1 MKRILSLLLVLV
13 LLCGLLTTVAF
24 AETATSGTCGDNLTW
39 VLDSDGTL
47 TISGTGNMYAE
58 PYWNGYN
65 DQIKSV
71 VVEEGVTSIGSC
83 AFYECYGLEKVS
95 LPETLMSI
103 GTNAFYC
110 TGITEVA
117 IPDDVAEIWEQ
128 AFDVCRQLKK
138 ITLGENLEYI
148 GIGAFRSTA
157 ITEITIPAGVAVID
171 YKAFGDCANLTE
183 VTFLGDAPAMDHVF
197 SGVTAT
203 VYYPAGNPTWTADVM
218 QNYGGTLTWESYGS
232 GESESPGGEVP
243 ISGTCGENLTWVLD
257 SDGTLTISGTGNMY
271 AEPYWNGYNDQIKSV
286 VVEEGV
292 TSIGSCAFYECY
304 GLEKVSLPETLMS
317 IGTNAF
323 YCTGITEVAI
333 PDDVA
338 EIWEQAFDVCRQL
351 KKITLGENLEYIG
364 IGAFRSTA
372 ITEITIPAGVA
383 VIDYKAFGD
392 CANLTKVT
400 FLGDAPAM
408 DHVFSGVTATVYYP
422 EGNPTWTADVM
433 QNYGGELTWIPYGA
447 AIPGDMDGDG
457 VLDDKDVAQL
467 LWHTLF
473 PESFAISGNA
483 DFTGDGVVDDADV
496 AYLLWHTLFPEAY
509 PIG

>member
-1 MKRILSLLLVLV
+1 MRRILSLLLVLV
-13 LLCGLLTTVAF
+13 LLCGLLPVGVLALPENDTEIDF
-24 AETATSGTCGDNLTW
+24 ANSGTCGENLIW

-47 TISGTGNMYAE
+47 TISGIGNMYAE

-71 VVEEGVTSIGSC
+71 MVEEGVTSIGSC

-110 TGITEVA
+110 AGITEVA
-117 IPDDVAEIWEQ
+117 IPDNVAEIWEQ
-128 AFDVCRQLKK
+128 AFDACRQLKK

-171 YKAFGDCANLTE
+171 YEAFGDCANLTE

-203 VYYPAGNPTWTADVM
+203 VYYPAGNA
-218 QNYGGTLTWESYGS
+218 
-232 GESESPGGEVP
+232 
-243 ISGTCGENLTWVLD
+243 
-257 SDGTLTISGTGNMY
+257 
-271 AEPYWNGYNDQIKSV
+271 
-286 VVEEGV
+286 
-292 TSIGSCAFYECY
+292 
-304 GLEKVSLPETLMS
+304 
-317 IGTNAF
+317 
-323 YCTGITEVAI
+323 
-333 PDDVA
+333 
-338 EIWEQAFDVCRQL
+338 
-351 KKITLGENLEYIG
+351 
-364 IGAFRSTA
+364 
-372 ITEITIPAGVA
+372 
-383 VIDYKAFGD
+383 
-392 CANLTKVT
+392 
-400 FLGDAPAM
+400 
-408 DHVFSGVTATVYYP
+408 
-422 EGNPTWTADVM
+422 TWTADVM

-457 VLDDKDVAQL
+457 MLDDKDVAQL

-473 PESFAISGNA
+473 PETYGVQGNA